1 MMGREHIRNISLLSD
16 TKISGIFEPNLE
28 MRKLA
33 SQLAPEAIFCE
44 TLEDLILNVPIDCL
58 IIATPNF
65 CHIQDLCKIANIKQM
80 PLLIEKPIV
89 TNLQD
94 IRKLRDFQKTYS
106 SQIWVA
112 MEYRFIPALQDFIKN
127 IHRTTGGVKML
138 SIREHRY
145 PFLQKVDNWNRFNKY
160 SGGTFVEKC
169 CHFFDLMRLISASDP
184 IQIMASGGQ
193 DFNHLDE
200 YYDGEKSDIWDNGY
214 VIVDFENGS
223 RAMLELCMFADV
235 STFQEEISAV
245 GNKGKI
251 ECKLIGPKR
260 FWDISG
266 IEQPVSSIIKND
278 RKSRTITTSHIPVDP
293 ILLEAGDHNGSTFF
307 QHMEFQKML
316 LGERSVEVSVED
328 GVWAVRMGLAAQRS
342 VLEKR
347 FIKMSEIV

>member
-16 TKISGIFEPNLE
+16 TKVSGIFEPNLE

-33 SQLAPEAIFCE
+33 SQLAPDAIFCE

-65 CHIQDLCKIANIKQM
+65 CHMQDLCKIANTKQM
-80 PLLIEKPIV
+80 PILIEKPIV

-94 IRKLRDFQKTYS
+94 IRKLKDFQKTYS

-127 IHRTTGGVKML
+127 THRTTGGVKML

-169 CHFFDLMRLISASDP
+169 CHFFDLMRLINVSDP

-200 YYDGEKSDIWDNGY
+200 YYNGEKSDIWDNGF

-245 GNKGKI
+245 GNQGKI

-260 FWDISG
+260 FWDIAG
-266 IEQPVSSIIKND
+266 NEQPVSSIIKND
-278 RKSRTITTSHIPVDP
+278 RRCRTITTSHIPVDP

-347 FIKMSEIV
+347 FIQMSEIV